1 MSWYISFFRI
11 LFLDLPPLDSRHL
24 AIHVQAEANQ
34 PCKLQDRNRSN
45 SQKNGFS
52 SPVKGLL
59 ILIKCM
65 ETNSCESWLHAT
77 LPSLAANKCIETL
90 RCIRR
95 ACRARSVQKRL
106 LSDNFPFPYNIS
118 STSDFKHF
126 FQFLKIVGTS
136 VSLCAAESPRK
147 STFAAMAIDHKLLS
161 IYSLVPSS
169 LRPCRPHTC
178 S

>member
-1 MSWYISFFRI
+1 MSKQKQISPANFKTVTA
-11 LFLDLPPLDSRHL
+11 P
-24 AIHVQAEANQ
+24 IHRKTV
-34 PCKLQDRNRSN
+34 
-45 SQKNGFS
+45 
-52 SPVKGLL
+52 GLL

-65 ETNSCESWLHAT
+65 ETNSCESWLHDT

-90 RCIRR
+90 RCIQR
-95 ACRARSVQKRL
+95 ACRARGVQKRF
-106 LSDNFPFPYNIS
+106 LSDNFSFPYIS

-126 FQFLKIVGTS
+126 FQFLKIVVTS

-161 IYSLVPSS
+161 IYSLAPSS

-178 S
+178 SW